1 VPPGAK
7 WGYGGIWCR
16 LGPNYLET
24 CDPEGVKEDFGRNLC
39 RQGLK
44 GKSTPEGSHVYRT
57 VPPGAKWGYGGKKRE
72 AIF

>member
-1 VPPGAK
+1 AK
-7 WGYGGIWCR
+7 GGYGGIWCR

-57 VPPGAKWGYGGKKRE
+57 VPPGA
-72 AIF
+72 